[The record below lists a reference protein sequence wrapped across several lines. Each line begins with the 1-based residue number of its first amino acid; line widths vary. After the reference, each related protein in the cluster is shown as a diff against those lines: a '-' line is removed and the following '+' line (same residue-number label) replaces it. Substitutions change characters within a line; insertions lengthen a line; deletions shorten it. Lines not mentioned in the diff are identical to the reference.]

1 MATAE
6 ERHIQLVRQTAV
18 EVLECLGAP
27 PGPDPPD
34 ARARG
39 ARPGAAAGLL
49 PALAAGRPRDELL
62 RQFSELSRLLK
73 GRQGTSSHEEPET
86 SLWTQSAL
94 DQYALE
100 PREVRADATGRRH
113 LPAPP
118 PHRRRR
124 PQVPPNEHPGS
135 AALRVPGTRLGAPE
149 PTTHTDTHTHTHT
162 HALPTAQRLSLWWGA
177 VPELLLTKLL
187 PEMEPQPRAD
197 APADA
202 PAPADARRRVAELE
216 QRVRDY
222 NALCAEALQAID

>member
-39 ARPGAAAGLL
+39 ARPGGAAGLL

-113 LPAPP
+113 CRPLRLIAAAA
-118 PHRRRR
+118 RRYRR
-124 PQVPPNEHPGS
+124 MSTP
-135 AALRVPGTRLGAPE
+135 ALRPCGYRARGWVRQSPPRTR
-149 PTTHTDTHTHTHT
+149 TRTHTHTRT
-162 HALPTAQRLSLWWGA
+162 HC
-177 VPELLLTKLL
+177 
-187 PEMEPQPRAD
+187 
-197 APADA
+197 
-202 PAPADARRRVAELE
+202 RRPSA
-216 QRVRDY
+216 
-222 NALCAEALQAID
+222 

>member
-39 ARPGAAAGLL
+39 ARPGGAAGLL

-86 SLWTQSAL
+86 SLWMASAW
-94 DQYALE
+94 
-100 PREVRADATGRRH
+100 
-113 LPAPP
+113 
-118 PHRRRR
+118 
-124 PQVPPNEHPGS
+124 S
-135 AALRVPGTRLGAPE
+135 WPGTWRRKPVRMAVSVPRS
-149 PTTHTDTHTHTHT
+149 TQQTSSRT
-162 HALPTAQRLSLWWGA
+162 RLSSASVTFGTA
-177 VPELLLTKLL
+177 T
-187 PEMEPQPRAD
+187 
-197 APADA
+197 
-202 PAPADARRRVAELE
+202 RRSI
-216 QRVRDY
+216 RVRWTSLICGSGRP
-222 NALCAEALQAID
+222 AFG